1 MSAAGQDN
9 GQSRAARKPLWRR
22 PLAACLSLLAAF
34 ASGAVSV
41 PVARADV
48 GRFDGY
54 EIRVIRPRFM
64 AKRGRIELGGEG
76 TLIMNQSFI
85 YTFMLTG
92 LLDYHFSEMLG
103 LEFTGSYGTSIDKED
118 KRILQDTFQINTQI
132 LRTSYMAGGGLIWTP
147 IYGKTQLSGGSV
159 IYFDSFVTAQVGMTG
174 IYYNYEQCVTPSS
187 PTGAPLDPNVTT
199 DKPAPNTKAYPTLN
213 VGFGQKYFVTQDW
226 GFRWDVRDYVF
237 QYQKADGS
245 CTPDVS
251 QGSDIHNNI
260 TLQLGASTFF

>member
-1 MSAAGQDN
+1 MGDSLTIRTRRAASRRNAATAVVAAGALVAELF
-9 GQSRAARKPLWRR
+9 AAAP
-22 PLAACLSLLAAF
+22 
-34 ASGAVSV
+34 
-41 PVARADV
+41 ARADI

-85 YTFMLTG
+85 YTFMATG

-118 KRILQDTFQINTQI
+118 KRVLQDTFQINTQI
-132 LRTSYMAGGGLIWTP
+132 LRTTYMAGGGLIWTP
-147 IYGKTQLSGGSV
+147 IYGKTQLSSGSV
-159 IYFDSFVTAQVGMTG
+159 VYFDSFLTAQAGMTG
-174 IYYNYEQCVTPSS
+174 IYYNYEQCVTPTS
-187 PTGAPLDPNVTT
+187 PTGAAPDPNAAT

-213 VGFGQKYFVTQDW
+213 VGFGQKYYVTQDW